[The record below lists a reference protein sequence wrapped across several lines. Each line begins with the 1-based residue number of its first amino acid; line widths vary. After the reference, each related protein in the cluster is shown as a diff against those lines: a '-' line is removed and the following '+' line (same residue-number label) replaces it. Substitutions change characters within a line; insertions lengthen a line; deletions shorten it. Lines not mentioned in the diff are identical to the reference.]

1 MTESGAGL
9 NDHPTTSVHS
19 HSDSSAPSSFAV
31 GLSLLALA
39 ACAMAL
45 LQIDLPVLR
54 FLRSLNLSSVQRLG
68 DLGERIGNGGTL
80 IAVSL
85 TVLGIGWLRSRPI
98 FLRAGIESL
107 LAHVCVALVV
117 NGLKHLIGRPRPRL
131 THSGEWLWW
140 PSWDSGLDSLPS
152 GHSSASFA
160 VATVFAKHF
169 PWTTWPLFGLA
180 TWIAMSRVW
189 RGSHFV
195 TDVVAGMATGYI
207 VGTVFAH
214 PLGDWKKSLS
224 RAIVNVTTAVV
235 IVTTVTWLILH
246 RIQDEGSDEILTV
259 VGIALIMLGL
269 IIRWCRLYEL
279 QQGIMQVKF
288 QEITLLIGLGL
299 SCATGS
305 FVVIGVTMLVVMAR
319 WVGDRTIQ
327 AGRPEPVTEG
337 SVSKECFYTIAV
349 ALLLVLILQL
359 KGIIPIQ

>member
-1 MTESGAGL
+1 M
-9 NDHPTTSVHS
+9 
-19 HSDSSAPSSFAV
+19 
-31 GLSLLALA
+31 SLY
-39 ACAMAL
+39 
-45 LQIDLPVLR
+45 P
-54 FLRSLNLSSVQRLG
+54 
-68 DLGERIGNGGTL
+68 
-80 IAVSL
+80 
-85 TVLGIGWLRSRPI
+85 
-98 FLRAGIESL
+98 
-107 LAHVCVALVV
+107 
-117 NGLKHLIGRPRPRL
+117 
-131 THSGEWLWW
+131 
-140 PSWDSGLDSLPS
+140 
-152 GHSSASFA
+152 
-160 VATVFAKHF
+160 
-169 PWTTWPLFGLA
+169 
-180 TWIAMSRVW
+180 
-189 RGSHFV
+189 GSHFV

-214 PLGDWKKSLS
+214 PLGTWKKSLS

-246 RIQDEGSDEILTV
+246 RIQDEGSNEILTV
-259 VGIALIMLGL
+259 AGIALIMLGL

-299 SCATGS
+299 SCASGS

-349 ALLLVLILQL
+349 VLLLVLILQL